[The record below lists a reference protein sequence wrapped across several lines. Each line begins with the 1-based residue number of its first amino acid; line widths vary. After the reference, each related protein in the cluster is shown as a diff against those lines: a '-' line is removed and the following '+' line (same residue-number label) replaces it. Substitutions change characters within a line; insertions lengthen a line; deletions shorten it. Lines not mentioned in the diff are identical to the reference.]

1 MKSSKRLFIGL
12 LVVTLLIIAVSA
24 IGLWSFNLFGFN
36 VLGQVVIFGLGV
48 IFSGVGLILV
58 TGLIGIL
65 VTIQRGKP
73 VPVLVI
79 PTKLVI
85 SYFLPVIV
93 QLGGFLGL
101 DQERIMAS
109 FVEVGNQL
117 VDPEEI
123 DVQPEEV
130 MILTPHCLQ
139 WSQCPHRVTGD
150 TDNCQRCGKCQID
163 DLIAL
168 TEKYG
173 VHLEVATG
181 GTLARRKVKE
191 IKPKVIVAIAC
202 ERDLSSGIQDVYPL
216 PVVGVVNMRPNG
228 PCFDTQ
234 VDMEKV
240 EKAIKQ
246 ILK

>member
-1 MKSSKRLFIGL
+1 MKSSKGLFIGL
-12 LVVTLLIIAVSA
+12 LLLTLAVIAVSA

-36 VLGQVVIFGLGV
+36 ILGQIVIFGLGGILSV
-48 IFSGVGLILV
+48 VGVILV

-65 VTIQRGKP
+65 VTIQRGRP

-85 SYFLPVIV
+85 SYFFPVIV

-101 DQERIMAS
+101 DRERIMAS
-109 FVEVGNQL
+109 FIEVGNQL
-117 VDPEEI
+117 VDPDEI
-123 DVQPEEV
+123 DVQPEEI

-150 TDNCQRCGKCQID
+150 IDNCQRCGKCQID

-173 VHLEVATG
+173 VKLEVATG

-191 IKPKVIVAIAC
+191 VKPKVIVAIAC
-202 ERDLSSGIQDVYPL
+202 ERDLSSGIKDVYPL

-228 PCFDTQ
+228 PCFDTK
-234 VDMEKV
+234 VEMEKV
-240 EKAIKQ
+240 EDAIEQ